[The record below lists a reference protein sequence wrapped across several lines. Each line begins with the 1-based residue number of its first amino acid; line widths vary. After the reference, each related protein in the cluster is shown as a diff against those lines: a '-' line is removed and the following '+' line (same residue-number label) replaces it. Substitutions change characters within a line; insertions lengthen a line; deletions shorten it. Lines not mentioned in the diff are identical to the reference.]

1 MKQLEHSST
10 QLNQKAKDSDRRKP
24 SFCTDAR
31 TKKAIFKTRNAESG
45 NGERGIFK
53 TGNLLKRESFK
64 LGIFKSGNL
73 SNGESLKAGIS
84 KTENL

>member
-45 NGERGIFK
+45 NGERG